1 MVSVPAFYSDDP
13 SSNPAGYLI
22 NFLYEKT
29 KINEKEA
36 GVGPIFKN
44 KHRKLYIESFDVWYI
59 QTNITSK
66 IINRIRHKCFDKD
79 IHIHRMKKA
88 TPFYKIILFI
98 CYNYVQMI

>member
-36 GVGPIFKN
+36 GVGPS
-44 KHRKLYIESFDVWYI
+44 L
-59 QTNITSK
+59 
-66 IINRIRHKCFDKD
+66 
-79 IHIHRMKKA
+79 KKV
-88 TPFYKIILFI
+88 TFSGLFYPMGLKAGFFSG
-98 CYNYVQMI
+98 

>member
-36 GVGPIFKN
+36 RVGPFKKGQWDN
-44 KHRKLYIESFDVWYI
+44 LYLYIILAAVI
-59 QTNITSK
+59 PITNDPGQS
-66 IINRIRHKCFDKD
+66 
-79 IHIHRMKKA
+79 
-88 TPFYKIILFI
+88 LEG
-98 CYNYVQMI
+98 